1 MTHVTECKK
10 QAERS
15 IPSSHSPQGRST
27 AQKAD
32 NGRRTAKARA
42 TAWKPNM
49 TEQNRA
55 KVRKVSD
62 GCLGTCSRRKT
73 QQAAKRRGEPQAGI
87 DPRTS
92 EWGNPYGTTR
102 TRAKRG
108 EPGEVKHLSSR
119 RKRNRRDPLSSGER
133 KGASPNRMRAKAA
146 AVAHTE

>member
-10 QAERS
+10 QAEQGILHL
-15 IPSSHSPQGRST
+15 IPPRGST
-27 AQKAD
+27 AKERTTDGEPQ
-32 NGRRTAKARA
+32 RRAQS
-42 TAWKPNM
+42 AWKPNM

-73 QQAAKRRGEPQAGI
+73 QQAAKRRGEPQAGS